1 MAKQTLQEIQALVA
15 QLQSQAAELQ
25 RQAAE
30 LKAREVAGV
39 VERIR
44 EAIAVYALTER
55 DIFGRQAR
63 GAAKAA
69 SRRPLS
75 PKLRRGV
82 VRFQDEAGNTW
93 TGRGKRPN
101 WFKAAIESGK
111 RPDDLA
117 VRR

>member
-1 MAKQTLQEIQALVA
+1 MAKQTLQEIQAQVA
-15 QLQSQAAELQ
+15 QLQSQAAELE

-30 LKAREVAGV
+30 LRAQEVAGV

-44 EAIAVYALTER
+44 EAITVYGLSER
-55 DIFGRQAR
+55 DIFGRRASR
-63 GAAKAA
+63 AAKVA
-69 SRRPLS
+69 SRGQRS
-75 PKLRRGV
+75 SKLHPGV
-82 VRFQDEAGNTW
+82 VRFRDEAGNTW

-111 RPDDLA
+111 SPDDLA